1 MKKCALVMA
10 MVALA
15 ILWGGQ
21 ACAQEQKEMTF
32 SGTNYW
38 PLTPKV
44 FPLDKDHVVAQSE
57 IMGVRVND
65 SGDGP
70 FHEAATHIVGVSY
83 TSKGREY
90 RMTSFETWVDKD
102 GDKVVWEL
110 SQSEPMRGKGKLIE
124 GTGKY
129 AGWQQGT
136 MDYTLQ
142 FPKGFP
148 DGTLRGICK
157 EEKISVTTK

>member
-21 ACAQEQKEMTF
+21 ACVQEQKEMTF

-70 FHEAATHIVGVSY
+70 FHESGNAHCGCCRTRV
-83 TSKGREY
+83 
-90 RMTSFETWVDKD
+90 
-102 GDKVVWEL
+102 KVANTE
-110 SQSEPMRGKGKLIE
+110 
-124 GTGKY
+124 
-129 AGWQQGT
+129 
-136 MDYTLQ
+136 
-142 FPKGFP
+142 
-148 DGTLRGICK
+148 
-157 EEKISVTTK
+157 